1 MADLQQKDLAITRR
15 SLNRLTSDREQVDL
29 LASRGRDVATV
40 TGIPN
45 LVQAVIN
52 RLFTRKGE
60 LTTLGH
66 PAYGSRLYLLIGEL
80 NNNRTRIRAEYYIRE
95 CLMQESRIEEV
106 RSITFAPYSPLQ
118 RDTLDVTVAVK
129 PVGMD
134 EEIRFAVAVRL

>member
-15 SLNRLTSDREQVDL
+15 NVNRLTSDREQVDL

-45 LVQAVIN
+45 LVQAIIN

-95 CLMQESRIEEV
+95 CLMQEDRIEEV

-118 RDTLDVTVAVK
+118 RDTLDVTIAVK

>member
-15 SLNRLTSDREQVDL
+15 NVNRLTSDREQVDL

-45 LVQAVIN
+45 LVQAIIN

-106 RSITFAPYSPLQ
+106 RGITFAPYSPLQ
-118 RDTLDVTVAVK
+118 HDTLDVTIAVK

-134 EEIRFAVAVRL
+134 EEIRFAVAVQL